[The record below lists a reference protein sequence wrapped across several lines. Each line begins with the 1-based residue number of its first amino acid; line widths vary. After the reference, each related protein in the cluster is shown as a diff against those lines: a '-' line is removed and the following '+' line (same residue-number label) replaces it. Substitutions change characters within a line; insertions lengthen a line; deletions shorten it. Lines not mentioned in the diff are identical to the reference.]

1 MRTKTPAPNEFPA
14 DLSSADRSV
23 YSLWRRAFD
32 DSDEQAACIESLYPQ
47 RYHQVGAG
55 AFAGEVTT
63 IDLDGVLLF
72 RERINRRLIQE
83 GSMNV
88 LTIAWVPNRTG
99 LFRSNGMDLE
109 PEGAI
114 LYGEGAEFEVVCDPS
129 DITGVAISPEAL
141 TRFPDTGTE
150 PMPKVSRG
158 LRSIPAAIATPLFA
172 TVSRAFAAED
182 ASRHPQPEG
191 RDALRQKILTLVLAI
206 AGLPDTADR
215 KRCEHT
221 YARVFDAAKRLMH
234 SHLAHSLTIAQL
246 CRQIG
251 VSRRNLFYAFDA
263 VLGISP
269 YQYLRTI
276 RLNAVRRTL
285 KRLPL
290 GNGRI
295 GDLAWEYG
303 FSSPSQFAADYKYRF
318 GELPSETVPRPAS

>member
-1 MRTKTPAPNEFPA
+1 MRTRHPTAHESSA
-14 DLSSADRSV
+14 DLSSVHRSALS
-23 YSLWRRAFD
+23 YWRRSFD
-32 DSDEQAACIESLYPQ
+32 DSDEQAACVESLYPQ

-55 AFAGEVTT
+55 AFAGDVTT

-72 RERINRRLIQE
+72 RERINRRLLQE

-99 LFRSNGMDLE
+99 LFRSNGLDLE

-141 TRFPDTGTE
+141 RRFPDTGTA
-150 PMPKVSRG
+150 PTRKISRE
-158 LRSIPAAIATPLFA
+158 LRSIPAAIAASLCA
-172 TVSRAFAAED
+172 TVSRTFATED
-182 ASRHPQPEG
+182 TGRHPLPDS
-191 RDALRQKILTLVLAI
+191 RDALRQKIVTLVLAI
-206 AGLPDTADR
+206 ADSSDTADR
-215 KRCEHT
+215 KRRQHT

-234 SHLAHSLTIAQL
+234 SHLAHSLTIPHL

-269 YQYLRTI
+269 HQYLRTI

-285 KRLPL
+285 KRLPP

-295 GDLAWEYG
+295 GDLAWDYG
-303 FSSPSQFAADYKYRF
+303 FSSPSQFAADYKHRF
-318 GELPSETVPRPAS
+318 GQLPSQTGPRPTA

>member
-1 MRTKTPAPNEFPA
+1 MRTTTPTPNELPA
-14 DLSSADRSV
+14 DLSILRGST
-23 YSLWRRAFD
+23 YSLWRRSFD

-55 AFAGEVTT
+55 AFAGDVTT

-72 RERINRRLIQE
+72 RERINRRLLQE

-109 PEGAI
+109 SEGAI

-129 DITGVAISPEAL
+129 AITGVAISPQAL
-141 TRFPDTGTE
+141 TRFPDTGTT
-150 PMPKVSRG
+150 PPPKVLRG
-158 LRSIPAAIATPLFA
+158 LRSIPAAIAAPLCA

-182 ASRHPQPEG
+182 ASRHPPPEG

-206 AGLPDTADR
+206 AGLPDTAER
-215 KRCEHT
+215 KRCEQT
-221 YARVFDAAKRLMH
+221 YARVFDTAKRLIH
-234 SHLAHSLTIAQL
+234 SHLAHSLTIPQL

-269 YQYLRTI
+269 HQYLRTI
-276 RLNAVRRTL
+276 RLNTVRRTL
-285 KRLPL
+285 KQLPL
-290 GNGRI
+290 GDRRI
-295 GDLAWEYG
+295 GNLAWEYG
-303 FSSPSQFAADYKYRF
+303 FSNPSQFAADYKHRF
-318 GELPSETVPRPAS
+318 GELPSETVPRPPS

>member
-1 MRTKTPAPNEFPA
+1 MRTKTPALSESPA
-14 DLSSADRSV
+14 DLSSLHGSACSFWHRS
-23 YSLWRRAFD
+23 FD
-32 DSDEQAACIESLYPQ
+32 DSDEQAACVESLYPQ

-99 LFRSNGMDLE
+99 LFRSNGTDLE
-109 PEGAI
+109 HEGAI
-114 LYGEGAEFEVVCDPS
+114 LYGERADFEVVCDPA

-141 TRFPDTGTE
+141 ERFPHTGTE
-150 PMPKVSRG
+150 PTPKLLRG
-158 LRSIPAAIATPLFA
+158 LHSIPAAIAAPLCA

-182 ASRHPQPEG
+182 ARQHQSLEVRG
-191 RDALRQKILTLVLAI
+191 ALREEIVNLVLGI
-206 AGLPDTADR
+206 AARPDTADR
-215 KRCEHT
+215 KRCQHT
-221 YARVFDAAKRLMH
+221 YARIFDAAKQLLH
-234 SHLAHSLTIAQL
+234 SHLGHSLTIPQL

-263 VLGISP
+263 VLGVSP
-269 YQYLRTI
+269 HQYLRTI

-285 KRLPL
+285 KQLPP
-290 GNGRI
+290 GNRRI

-303 FSSPSQFAADYKYRF
+303 FSSPSQFAADYKHRF
-318 GELPSETVPRPAS
+318 GQLPSQTGPRPTA